1 MNEGASAQMKVEEIY
16 GEDACEKPWLLNRRE
31 SEICF
36 ESLVKKI
43 DYDNLE

>member
-1 MNEGASAQMKVEEIY
+1 MKVEEIY
-16 GEDACEKPWLLNRRE
+16 GEDSCDRPWLLNKRE

-43 DYDNLE
+43 DYDNLEQMLYRS